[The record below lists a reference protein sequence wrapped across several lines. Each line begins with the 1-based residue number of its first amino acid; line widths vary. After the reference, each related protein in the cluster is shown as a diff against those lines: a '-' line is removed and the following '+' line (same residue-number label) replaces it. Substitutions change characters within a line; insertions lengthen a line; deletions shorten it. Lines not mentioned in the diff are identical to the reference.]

1 MGEAAPNFGLLAAD
15 GSTLRLDHLRG
26 QVIVLNFIYTTCP
39 DVCPLHSERIAE
51 VQAMASSS
59 SLYGSKPVSKEMSL
73 PWNSSF
79 RRRSKS
85 TRRVA
90 MLTRL
95 GGRGY
100 SVEEEPAEYRTES
113 SMPIPTP
120 TPDRGI

>member
-1 MGEAAPNFGLLAAD
+1 MGEAAPDFGLLAAD

-85 TRRVA
+85 TRRGSSFASPIGYA
-90 MLTRL
+90 MI
-95 GGRGY
+95 
-100 SVEEEPAEYRTES
+100 EP
-113 SMPIPTP
+113 PTSP
-120 TPDRGI
+120 QDIDSYIRIGVQGQ